1 MRIFILEYFLSQ
13 KKDEKFKKSFYR
25 EGKQILISLIK
36 SFNKIEDLELS
47 IYINQD
53 NINLFD
59 NFNNIDIIIS
69 KNKSQ
74 SSYFK
79 KLINLKLNEHD
90 YFLIIAPET
99 NNLLYQITKILEN
112 KNLNNIGCSS
122 NCIKKTANKWLLH
135 NNLKN
140 TSIKL
145 AESYL
150 IGENELDLDRK
161 FFPAVIKTKYS
172 AGSELKI
179 VKSKKDFK
187 NLNIK
192 DYKGQIIQK
201 IINGIPGSLS
211 IAANSKKM
219 KILSFNK
226 QIINPDNFS
235 YLGSIINYKFPED
248 KKINQL
254 TKIIKQKYPNLN
266 GYFGIDFIFNEKEVY
281 LLEIN
286 PRITSSYIGLAQI
299 SNPAKTILD
308 LAKNKKKIDN
318 EALSNKKFIFY
329 LD

>member
-79 KLINLKLNEHD
+79 KLINLNLNEHD

-122 NCIKKTANKWLLH
+122 ICIKKTANKWLLH

-254 TKIIKQKYPNLN
+254 AKIIKQKYPNLN

-286 PRITSSYIGLAQI
+286 PRITSSYIGLAKI